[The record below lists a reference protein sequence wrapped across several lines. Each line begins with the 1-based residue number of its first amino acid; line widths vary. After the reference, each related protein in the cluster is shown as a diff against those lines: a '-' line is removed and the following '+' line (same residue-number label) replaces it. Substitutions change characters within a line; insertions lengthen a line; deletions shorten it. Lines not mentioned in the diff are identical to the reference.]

1 MHFKQKITM
10 LFLAVTLTPIFA
22 LTQEKTLAVR
32 VVSKGPKEIK
42 VKTKGS
48 GGWSEKTLSFDS
60 KTKGVEN
67 AKEGSKVTIKYLEKD
82 GQLKLLKSIHA
93 EHGKVYSSEEPLR
106 QGISLCVVRQ
116 HETTG
121 SSSCVP

>member
-22 LTQEKTLAVR
+22 LAQEKTLAVR

-82 GQLKLLKSIHA
+82 GQLKAI
-93 EHGKVYSSEEPLR
+93 EINPR
-106 QGISLCVVRQ
+106 
-116 HETTG
+116 
-121 SSSCVP
+121 